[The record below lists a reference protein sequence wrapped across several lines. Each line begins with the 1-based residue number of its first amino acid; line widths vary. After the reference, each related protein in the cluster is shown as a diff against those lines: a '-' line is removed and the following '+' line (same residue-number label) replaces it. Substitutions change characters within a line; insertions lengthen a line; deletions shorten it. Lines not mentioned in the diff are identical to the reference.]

1 MISISVCIVDC
12 IILSYPGSTYNPIM
26 LTVLYNCNRLQSLRA
41 TYCAWVPD
49 QVKTTQYSS
58 FIISII
64 IIQCNLVKVL
74 HQARDHDL
82 LLPTPN
88 IYIYYEQGSTRTQAT
103 PWRDQDNVWKILNL
117 NNFVFL
123 FEKNVISRKILFF

>member
-1 MISISVCIVDC
+1 
-12 IILSYPGSTYNPIM
+12 M

-103 PWRDQDNVWKILNL
+103 PWRGQDNV
-117 NNFVFL
+117 
-123 FEKNVISRKILFF
+123 S

>member
-1 MISISVCIVDC
+1 
-12 IILSYPGSTYNPIM
+12 M

-41 TYCAWVPD
+41 TYCAWVPH

-103 PWRDQDNVWKILNL
+103 PWRDQDNV
-117 NNFVFL
+117 
-123 FEKNVISRKILFF
+123 S

>member
-1 MISISVCIVDC
+1 
-12 IILSYPGSTYNPIM
+12 M

-41 TYCAWVPD
+41 TYCAWVPH

-88 IYIYYEQGSTRTQAT
+88 IYIYYE
-103 PWRDQDNVWKILNL
+103 KYILHPNSGYTVKFQINKFPAYQIHL
-117 NNFVFL
+117 NKTNM
-123 FEKNVISRKILFF
+123 

>member
-1 MISISVCIVDC
+1 
-12 IILSYPGSTYNPIM
+12 M

-41 TYCAWVPD
+41 TYCAWVPH

-103 PWRDQDNVWKILNL
+103 PWRDQDNVCKILNL
-117 NNFVFL
+117 HSVCLFLLHSVCLFLLHSLYVYFCYVRQKSNFGL
-123 FEKNVISRKILFF
+123 NP